1 MRFVDAKRVLR
12 LAFTGLAILFVAPLR
27 AQSAD
32 DDPIDFSRQIRP
44 LLARRCFSC
53 HGPDSGEAG
62 LRLHTRETAT
72 VQLDSGSTAVAPGKP
87 DESELINRVTS
98 EEEGVRMPPEG
109 KPLTA
114 TEIELLKRW
123 IAEGAEWKAHWSFL
137 PNAKPEPPQVEPAS
151 AVKTPV
157 DAFVIAKLNRKGL
170 SLSPP
175 AEPRVLLRRLSFDL
189 TGLPPTNEETSA
201 FLKAYNENPEAAYEA
216 AVDRLLA
223 SPHYGEKWAR
233 HWLDVVRFAET
244 NSFERDGAK
253 PYAWR
258 YRDYVI
264 RSFNDDKPYDQFV
277 TEQLAGDE
285 LIASNLVKNTGDAL
299 IATGYYRLGLWDDEP
314 ADRELAVYDAFD
326 DIITTTGQGMLGLT
340 ANCARCHDHKIDP
353 FPQADYYGLLAFFR
367 NVTPNGYENPNV
379 VKPVFADADE
389 RAKYEQALVDKRNRV
404 DELQKKV
411 TALEAE
417 FRESMANGPAA
428 VADDLADAEYKYYR
442 DTWDAIPDFD
452 ALKPETVGRFE
463 KGLFDWR
470 VTTREQSYGFVF
482 TGQLKVPSDGKYTFI
497 LDSDDGAKIVL
508 DGHEVVRYDGIH
520 AVGVPK
526 TVEVELKAGRT
537 PIRIDYFQRNG
548 GRGLSLQWKGADFGP
563 RYLTATTATG
573 DDVLELAIDP
583 STTGKKKSR
592 KNREVA
598 EAIARQGEAALG
610 KERVEEYRRLKQELE
625 TSAQAKPWDAYAL
638 CVTETESQPR
648 ETFILRRGSP
658 QNIGDK
664 VEPHFPVALGGGLPN
679 IETLDPSARS
689 TGRRLA
695 LARWMTSAEN
705 PLTSRVI
712 VNRLWQHH
720 FGRGIVRSPNNFG
733 QMGDP
738 PTHPELLDWL
748 AQSLINNGWRLKP
761 IHKLMVMSN
770 TYRQS
775 SLEREDGK
783 AKDPGNDLFWRFN
796 PRRLGAEE
804 LRDATLQV
812 TGNLND
818 KMYGPGIYPKI
829 SAEVMAGQSVPGSGW
844 GNSSDEERS
853 RRSIYIFVKRS
864 LIPPE
869 LATFDFPDTDVTC
882 EARFNTL
889 QPAQALN
896 LLNGEFQNEQAAALA
911 KRVNA
916 SLEKAGKTADLKAKI
931 AKVIELALGRAATE
945 KEIARGEQ
953 LIATLQNKHQYS
965 AEVAF
970 THYCLMVINLNEFL
984 FVD

>member
-1 MRFVDAKRVLR
+1 MRFIDSQRVLR
-12 LAFTGLAILFVAPLR
+12 LVLAGWAIFFASELP
-27 AQSAD
+27 AQSTNEE
-32 DDPIDFSRQIRP
+32 PIDFARQIRP
-44 LLARRCFSC
+44 LLARRCYSC

-62 LRLHTRETAT
+62 LRLHTRETAI
-72 VQLDSGSTAVAPGKP
+72 VQLDSGATAVIPGNP
-87 DESELINRVTS
+87 NDSELLKRVTS

-109 KPLTA
+109 KPLSA
-114 TEIELLKRW
+114 AEVALLKQW

-137 PNAKPEPPQVEPAS
+137 PISQPEPPTVEPDS
-151 AVKTPV
+151 AVRTPV
-157 DAFVIAKLNRKGL
+157 DAFVISRLRRKGL
-170 SLSPP
+170 SLSPA

-189 TGLPPTNEETSA
+189 TGLPPTNEETSV
-201 FLKAYNENPEAAYEA
+201 FLKAYSENPEAAYEA
-216 AVDRLLA
+216 AVDQLLE
-223 SPHYGEKWAR
+223 SPRYGEKWAR
-233 HWLDVVRFAET
+233 HWLDLVRFAET

-264 RSFNDDKPYDQFV
+264 RSLNDDKPYNEFV

-285 LIASNLVKNTGDAL
+285 LIAANLVKNTGDAL
-299 IATGYYRLGLWDDEP
+299 VATGFYRLGLWDDEP
-314 ADRELAVYDAFD
+314 ADRELAIYDGFD
-326 DIITTTGQGMLGLT
+326 DIITTTAQGLLGLT

-353 FPQADYYGLLAFFR
+353 FPAADYYGLLAFFR

-379 VKPVFADADE
+379 VKPVFATADDK
-389 RAKYEQALVDKRNRV
+389 AKYDQALVDRRNRI
-404 DELQKKV
+404 DELQKKI

-417 FRESMANGPAA
+417 FREQMASGAA
-428 VADDLADAEYKYYR
+428 VVADDLADAEYKYYR

-452 ALKPETVGRFE
+452 TLKPETVGRFE

-482 TGQLKVPSDGKYTFI
+482 TGQLKVPADGKYTFI
-497 LDSDDGAKIVL
+497 LDSDDGAKILL
-508 DGHEVVRYDGIH
+508 DGNEVVRYDGIH

-548 GRGLSLQWKGADFGP
+548 GRGLSLQWKGPSFTS

-573 DDVLELAIDP
+573 DDVVELAIDP
-583 STTGKKKSR
+583 TAAGKKRGR
-592 KNREVA
+592 KNREIA

-625 TSAQAKPWDAYAL
+625 TSAQAKPWDSYAL
-638 CVTETESQPR
+638 CVTEHESQPR

-658 QNIGDK
+658 ENKGDK
-664 VEPHFPVALGGGLPN
+664 VEPHFPVALGGGLPT
-679 IETLDPSARS
+679 IEPLDPSART

-695 LARWMTSAEN
+695 LARWITSPEN

-712 VNRLWQHH
+712 VNRIWQHH

-748 AQSLINNGWRLKP
+748 AQSLLKNDWRLKP
-761 IHKLMVMSN
+761 IHKLIVMSN

-775 SLEREDGK
+775 SLERADGK

-844 GNSSDEERS
+844 GTSSDEERS

-869 LATFDFPDTDVTC
+869 LSTFDFPDTDVTC

-911 KRVNA
+911 KRIDTA
-916 SLEKAGKTADLKAKI
+916 LEKDGKAAGLPAKI
-931 AKVIELALGRAATE
+931 SKAIELALGRAATE
-945 KEIARGEQ
+945 KEITRGEQ
-953 LIATLQNKHQYS
+953 LIATLQSKHQYS
-965 AEVAF
+965 TEVAF